1 MNKLRLAL
9 VLSVFLISL
18 SLSLLSSTGFAQITP
33 ISANTPLAISVPPK
47 GTTGGTTQ
55 CPNGQITAPSGKII
69 YDDKGDAKVADS
81 TKKTAAE
88 AVTVDKGEMKND
100 VAGINYLMCHS
111 AAWPVGAGGTVEG
124 WVKAFDLQGVS
135 APAAPAGSSGNLC
148 DGACTQINVGTNNG
162 VFSRGKCPGDN
173 FNQCKKTGTD
183 SINTTPECTVQGRT
197 WCGGDKEYCAA
208 SGSDCVD

>member
-100 VAGINYLMCHS
+100 AAGINYLMCHS
-111 AAWPVGAGGTVEG
+111 TAWPVGAGGTVEG

-135 APAAPAGSSGNLC
+135 APAAPAGSASGDSECTNIGGTCKQIIDGVNRGFFARELC
-148 DGACTQINVGTNNG
+148 SGPLL
-162 VFSRGKCPGDN
+162 R
-173 FNQCKKTGTD
+173 QCDTD
-183 SINTTPECTVQGRT
+183 ESINT
-197 WCGGDKEYCAA
+197 
-208 SGSDCVD
+208 